1 MFLRKKLFH
10 IPFIWSSEGEK
21 IKTKLAAR
29 RRLHAENFQIIK
41 LASSY
46 ASPKQMR
53 GSFVMID
60 VVR

>member
-1 MFLRKKLFH
+1 MGSLQSYVSEKKKLVH

-41 LASSY
+41 LASSLQNKCEDLL
-46 ASPKQMR
+46 S
-53 GSFVMID
+53 
-60 VVR
+60 